1 MPAILDWRPADS
13 PDDLVRQTVQ
23 ALADGTLVVLPTE
36 AGYVLAADPGRLAD
50 PRRPAGLPDDLDVS
64 RLDGYFEPAEFFGR
78 APDAT
83 AAERALAARLW
94 PGPVGILYAD
104 GPFAAWVPAHAVAGA
119 VLAARPGPLALFE
132 VYGGG
137 LIDPAALGGAVAI
150 VVTDGTA
157 RTGPVT
163 RLRVNGAKW
172 VVERP
177 GVLSEEAIRDALAR
191 RIVFVCTGNTC
202 RSPMAEGVFKS
213 RLAER
218 IGCGVDDLPARG
230 YVLTSAGISAVTGDP
245 ATPESAAAVR
255 DFSVDLSSHRSRPA
269 TAELIA
275 RADDVIAM
283 TRAHLL
289 TLVGRYP
296 VVGGSLRLFCGAD
309 GDLDDPIGG
318 GPEVYRACAAAVR
331 HHVDR
336 LITEMGLP

>member
-1 MPAILDWRPADS
+1 MPAILDWRPADP
-13 PDDLVRQTVQ
+13 PDDLVRQTAQ
-23 ALADGTLVVLPTE
+23 ALADGTLVALPTE
-36 AGYVLAADPGRLAD
+36 AGYVLAADPARIAD
-50 PRRPAGLPDDLDVS
+50 PRRPAGLPDGLDVA
-64 RLDGYFEPAEFFGR
+64 RLDGFFEPAEFFVR

-83 AAERALAARLW
+83 AAERALATRLW
-94 PGPVGILYAD
+94 PGPVGLVHGDA
-104 GPFAAWVPAHAVAGA
+104 PFPAWVPAHPVAGA
-119 VLAARPGPLALFE
+119 VLAARAGPLALFE
-132 VYGGG
+132 LDGGRA
-137 LIDPAALGGAVAI
+137 IDPGALGDAVSL
-150 VVTDGTA
+150 VVTDGRV

-177 GVLSEEAIRDALAR
+177 GVLSEAAVREALAR
-191 RIVFVCTGNTC
+191 RIVFICTGNTC
-202 RSPMAEGVFKS
+202 RSPMAEGVFKA

-218 IGCGVDDLPARG
+218 MGCGVDDLPARG
-230 YVLTSAGISAVTGDP
+230 YLVTSAGISAVPGDP
-245 ATPESAAAVR
+245 ATPESAGAVR
-255 DFSVDLSSHRSRPA
+255 DFGVDLSSHRSRLA
-269 TAELIA
+269 TAELVA

-318 GPEVYRACAAAVR
+318 GPDVYRACAAAVR

-336 LITEMGLP
+336 LIIEMGLP